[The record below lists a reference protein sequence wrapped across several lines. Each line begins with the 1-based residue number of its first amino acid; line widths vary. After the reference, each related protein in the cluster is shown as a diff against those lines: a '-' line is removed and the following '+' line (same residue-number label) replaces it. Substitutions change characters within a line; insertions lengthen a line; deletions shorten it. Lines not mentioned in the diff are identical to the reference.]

1 MKHKMD
7 VWLQAARNKSE
18 TDLWGW
24 SIFDE
29 YGDEVASQA
38 KMFEDVQ
45 ECRKEAR
52 WALSDWRE
60 HNI

>member
-1 MKHKMD
+1 MKYKID
-7 VWLQAARNKSE
+7 VWSQPSSNE
-18 TDLWGW
+18 NEPVLWGW

-29 YGDEVASQA
+29 YGDEVASQQ
-38 KMFEDVQ
+38 KMFDNEL

-60 HNI
+60 FND